1 MRDSVMPKIR
11 PMLSVDIEDYGGRN
25 TAQQHEAQRGL
36 YHVLHTAAHGA
47 GFTLDEWTVQW
58 SGDGG
63 FAVLPG
69 QTPVR
74 ALAETF
80 VQELDVALATRNGRP
95 CPAPWTRLRLRLA
108 LHEGPVRTDGP
119 TGVPGPPAVQVNRL
133 VDADA
138 ARTALAGCQGANL
151 TVIVSERVFDDYLT
165 DGYGRLSPA
174 EFRQV
179 RVRGKREETY
189 LAYLYVPGCDL
200 YAVPALDPFDPAA
213 RNEAA
218 PTPGASAAPGTPE
231 TPRAR
236 SIVYGSA
243 HTISDSVVTET
254 HRGDITI
261 GDITLKRR

>member
-11 PMLSVDIEDYGGRN
+11 PMLSVDMEDYGGRN
-25 TAQQHEAQRGL
+25 AAQQNEAQRGL
-36 YHVLHTAAHGA
+36 RHVLHTATRGA
-47 GFTLDEWTVQW
+47 RLALDEWAVQW

-74 ALAETF
+74 TLAETF
-80 VQELDVALATRNGRP
+80 VQELDVALATHNGRP
-95 CPAPWTRLRLRLA
+95 RPEPWTRLRLRLA
-108 LHEGPVRTDGP
+108 LHEGPVRTDGA
-119 TGVPGPPAVQVNRL
+119 TGVPGSPAVQVNRL
-133 VDADA
+133 ADADA
-138 ARTALAGCQGANL
+138 ARTALASCQGANL
-151 TVIVSERVFDDYLT
+151 VVIVSERIFDDYLT

-179 RVRGKREETY
+179 RVRGKRKETY

-200 YAVPALDPFDPAA
+200 YTVPALDPFDPTA
-213 RNEAA
+213 RNEAV
-218 PTPGASAAPGTPE
+218 PTPGGPPAPE

-243 HTISDSVVTET
+243 HTISDSVVNET
-254 HRGDITI
+254 HQGGFTI